1 MGLPCLASVRD
12 DPPNPA
18 VIVMLRA
25 TERGVIPKGGRGLLL
40 LIREEK

>member
-1 MGLPCLASVRD
+1 
-12 DPPNPA
+12 

-40 LIREEK
+40 LIREEKWERRWGWAERGHWY